1 MQFIIGL
8 KFHHNFSVKEFQK
21 STLSLSL
28 FTTGPA
34 DKVEIKA
41 AADEWN
47 KYTCLNVREATKA
60 DVNRVRLQNGKG

>member
-1 MQFIIGL
+1 MY
-8 KFHHNFSVKEFQK
+8 S
-21 STLSLSL
+21 LSLSL